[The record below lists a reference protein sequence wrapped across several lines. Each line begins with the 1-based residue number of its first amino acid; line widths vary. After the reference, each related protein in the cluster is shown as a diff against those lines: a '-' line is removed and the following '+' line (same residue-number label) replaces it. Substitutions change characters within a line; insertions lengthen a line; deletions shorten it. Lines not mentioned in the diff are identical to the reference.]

1 MMRRSLKVVLAV
13 MSMAV
18 LVAIGWWAASVA
30 LEAPED
36 PLSEPEPVTYTV
48 DVGSVGRSL
57 RFAAVAEWQF
67 EDLARNAS
75 SGVVTSIGVDP
86 GAVVSAGDI
95 LYTVDLRPVV
105 VAEGVVP
112 AFRDLSL
119 RSAGDDVAQLQ
130 GLLGSLGFFE
140 GEADGSFESGVRTA
154 VRAWQK
160 SLGIPDD
167 GVVRLGDVVFVPQLP
182 ARVVLTD
189 EVVVGAPL
197 AGGEVAVRVLL
208 DDVRFWIPLA
218 PEQRSLVPLSADVL
232 VSHGEAV
239 WEARITEAVEEEGT
253 GQLNLIL
260 EGSNGG
266 PVCGDDCET
275 EVSIRGQ
282 TSFPAEIVVVPE
294 TEGPLVPV
302 AAIESLPDGSTVVTA
317 VDGSHIPVVVVASSD
332 GLAVV
337 EGVDSGDVIL
347 LPMEV
352 EGG

>member
-1 MMRRSLKVVLAV
+1 MRRSLKIVLVVV
-13 MSMAV
+13 SMAV
-18 LVAIGWWAASVA
+18 LVAAGWWAASVA
-30 LEAPED
+30 LESPED
-36 PLSEPEPVTYTV
+36 PLADREPVTYTV

-57 RFAAVAEWQF
+57 RFAAVAVWQF

-119 RSAGDDVAQLQ
+119 RSVGEDVAQLQ
-130 GLLGSLGFFE
+130 GLLTELGIFE
-140 GEADGSFESGVRTA
+140 GEVDGSFGTGLRTA
-154 VRAWQK
+154 VRVWQE
-160 SLGIPDD
+160 SLGVPDN

-182 ARVVLTD
+182 ARVVLAD

-197 AGGEVAVRVLL
+197 GGGEVAVRLML

-218 PEQRSLVPLSADVL
+218 PEQRSLVPLSAEVM
-232 VSHGEAV
+232 VTHGEAI
-239 WEARITEAVEEEGT
+239 WDARISEAVEEEGT
-253 GQLNLIL
+253 GQLNLNL
-260 EGSNGG
+260 EASDGG
-266 PVCGDDCET
+266 PVCGGDCEA

-302 AAIESLPDGSTVVTA
+302 AAIQSLPDGTTVVTA

-337 EGVDSGDVIL
+337 EGVDPGDVIL

-352 EGG
+352 EEG